1 MKTIVT
7 IDDQL
12 MTQALAMTGLSAQE
26 EVIIL
31 GLQTLI
37 KLKQQSQFKQCPN
50 LESDGSSQREVVD
63 AKMGQNFYGCIQ
75 DETFI
80 RQPQGH

>member
-1 MKTIVT
+1 MKIMVT

-31 GLQTLI
+31 GLQTLNMI
-37 KLKQQSQFKQCPN
+37 N
-50 LESDGSSQREVVD
+50 LNSVQTLNLTGLLSGRPP
-63 AKMGQNFYGCIQ
+63 M
-75 DETFI
+75 
-80 RQPQGH
+80 